1 MNFDIQKLFSLSGRT
16 AVVTGG
22 NGGIGLAIAA
32 GLSAAGARVAI
43 AGRNMQKSRMAAKR
57 LGKGSVAIEVDVA
70 EPASCYSM
78 VREVVDRCERLDILV
93 NCAGINVRKQPHEV
107 TFDEWN
113 AVLAVNL
120 GGTFTCAQA
129 VYPEMQRI
137 GGGKIINIS
146 SIAALFGPP
155 FVAPYGASKAAVLQ
169 LTRTLANAWAK
180 DGIQVNAILPGFID
194 TDMTREARQ
203 HVPGIS
209 ERALARTPAKRWGVP
224 DDLAGVAVF
233 LAAPASDF
241 VTGASIT
248 VDGGFSTEG

>member
-1 MNFDIQKLFSLSGRT
+1 MDVEFTKLFDLSGRT

-32 GLSAAGARVAI
+32 GLSFAGARVVI
-43 AGRNMQKSRMAAKR
+43 AGRNAQKSRLAVEQ
-57 LGKGSVAIEVDVA
+57 LGKDSLAIEVDVA
-70 EPASCYSM
+70 QPASCYSM
-78 VREVVDRCERLDILV
+78 VRETVDSCGRLDILV
-93 NCAGINVRKQPHEV
+93 NCAGINIRKQPHEF
-107 TFDEWN
+107 TLDEWN

-146 SIAALFGPP
+146 SVAALFGPP

-180 DGIQVNAILPGFID
+180 DGIQVNAILPGWVD
-194 TDMTREARQ
+194 TDLTREARQ
-203 HVPGIS
+203 QVQGIS
-209 ERALARTPAKRWGVP
+209 ERALTRTPAKRWGVP
-224 DDLAGVAVF
+224 SDFAGVAVF

-241 VTGASIT
+241 VTGAAIT
-248 VDGGFSTEG
+248 VDGGYATEG